1 MHDKIQDKKDL
12 EKYEKYG
19 NYETILVVCKRLSII
34 KGHLFPI
41 KYIK

>member
-1 MHDKIQDKKDL
+1 MHDKIQAKKDL
-12 EKYEKYG
+12 ENYG

>member
-1 MHDKIQDKKDL
+1 MHDKIQNKKDT
-12 EKYEKYG
+12 KHYE
-19 NYETILVVCKRLSII
+19 NYQTILMICKRLSII